1 MIPKAGRFASDMKNE
16 FNINYLALII
26 ALLGVAPALAQNA
39 ETAPP
44 PKGRIWGYS
53 FGDLI
58 YKAQGDTLDWG
69 KTEYAGVEKQT
80 VGANLRRLFLGYDYK
95 ITDHFTAKVLVEGAA
110 KTTTPDGRFSLA
122 IITGYLEWNDV
133 LPFIPNSSAKIGLI
147 PTPLLPFPEK
157 SWGYRSVEKEALDLR
172 GLGKVV
178 DQGASL
184 SGDFNNHKSAGFTL
198 MVSNGTGNKP
208 GIDKYLEY
216 QGALYKKFWKNQITL
231 EIMGD
236 YTRKNGDLR
245 QAFLRGFFSVER
257 PAWTFGAE
265 LAKVYVQEPVSG
277 AVTDVNPFAVSVF
290 FSNRLP
296 VLGDNW
302 RSFFRYDF
310 YNPVTRYDAEGIYGS
325 PAQHYNEHTFWV
337 GLHYKLKDRINIMP
351 NIIVNHYEGKNDRV
365 AGRIRDIVPRVTV
378 YFVFGD

>member
-1 MIPKAGRFASDMKNE
+1 MKNA
-16 FNINYLALII
+16 FNRIFLALII
-26 ALLGVAPALAQNA
+26 ALSGGAPAAAQNT
-39 ETAPP
+39 EPPPP

-58 YKAQGDTLDWG
+58 YKAQGDTLYWG
-69 KTEYAGVEKQT
+69 KTEYAGLEKHA

-95 ITDHFTAKVLVEGAA
+95 ITDRFTAKVLVEGAA
-110 KTTTPDGRFSLA
+110 KTTTPDGRFTLA
-122 IITGYLEWNDV
+122 IITGYLEWNNV
-133 LPFIPNSSAKIGLI
+133 LPFIPNSSARIGLI

-184 SGDFNNHKSAGFTL
+184 SGDFNRNKSAGFTL
-198 MVSNGTGNKP
+198 MVGNGTGNKP
-208 GIDKYLEY
+208 GVDKYLEY

-231 EIMGD
+231 EVMGD
-236 YTRKNGDLR
+236 YTRKNGDVR
-245 QAFLRGFFSVER
+245 QAFIRGFFSIEK
-257 PAWTFGAE
+257 PTWTFGAE
-265 LAKVYVQEPVSG
+265 VAKIYVQESVSG
-277 AVTDVNPFAVSVF
+277 AITDVDPLAVSVF
-290 FSNRLP
+290 FSNKLP
-296 VLGDNW
+296 MLGENW

-310 YNPVTRYDAEGIYGS
+310 YNPATRYNPDGSYGS
-325 PAQHYNEHTFWV
+325 PSQHYNEHTLWI

-351 NIIVNHYEGKNDRV
+351 NIIVNQYERKNDRV
-365 AGRIRDIVPRVTV
+365 TGRTRDVVPRVTV